1 MRLLSILFLSV
12 SLALPMVAPFTCT
25 PAAAAT
31 KSILEIK
38 PAPKHEGIVFDQYYL
53 QCLSQ
58 ASYMIGDLASKTAVL
73 VDPERDIEKYAKDAE
88 AQGLK
93 ITHVILTHV
102 HADFIAGHLE
112 AEKRLNTKICM
123 GAKTEANFSFEK
135 LNEGDV
141 IKVGRLN
148 IKVMHTPGHTTES
161 ISLLVFDTKTDA
173 DKPYAVLT
181 GDCLFIGDV
190 GRPDLMATYG
200 VTAKE
205 LAAMEYDSLREK
217 LMKLPDETL
226 VYPAHGAGS
235 LCGKNLSSET
245 VSTIGAQKK
254 SNYALKDMS
263 KEQFVEMLT
272 ANQPKAP
279 KYWKFERAINLN
291 THKPLEEVVAAGLK
305 PLDVETA
312 ITLRDKGVQMLDVR
326 EMDDYAGKHLVNT
339 INIALSGHYAF
350 WAGNFLD
357 NKTPIVVIAK
367 PGREKEAVLRLGRI
381 GFDNVAGYVDGGIDA
396 FDAKHKDL
404 LKSEARET
412 VTHLSQEMNKKENAP
427 IVVDI
432 RNDMERSESYIEGTT
447 AMPLMV
453 LLDESAKLPKDR
465 EIVVQCATG
474 FRSSIAASLLRQKG
488 FERVTDLAGGITAW
502 KDAKLPVKGAD
513 SCKAA
518 VD

>member
-1 MRLLSILFLSV
+1 MRLLGVLLLSV
-12 SLALPMVAPFTCT
+12 SLALPMLAPFTCT
-25 PAAAAT
+25 PASAAT

-53 QCLSQ
+53 ACLSQ
-58 ASYMIGDLASKTAVL
+58 ASYLIGDLASKTAVL
-73 VDPERDIEKYAKDAE
+73 VDPERDIDKYVKDAE

-102 HADFIAGHLE
+102 HADFIAGHVE
-112 AEKRLNTKICM
+112 AEKRLNAKICM
-123 GAKTEANFSFEK
+123 GAKTEAGFSFEK

-161 ISLLVFDTKTDA
+161 ISLLVYDTKENA
-173 DKPYAVLT
+173 EKPYAVLT

-190 GRPDLMATYG
+190 GRPDLMASYG

-205 LAAMEYDSLREK
+205 LAGMEYDSLRNK
-217 LMKLPDETL
+217 LMALPDETL

-245 VSTIGAQKK
+245 VSTIGEQKK
-254 SNYALKDMS
+254 SNYALKEMT

-291 THKPLEEVVAAGLK
+291 THKTLDEVVASGLK
-305 PLDVETA
+305 PLTVEVA
-312 ITLRDKGVQMLDVR
+312 LEMKKNGVQMLDVR
-326 EMDDYAGKHLVNT
+326 EMDDYAGKHLVDT

-357 NKTPIVVIAK
+357 NKTPIVVIAA
-367 PGREKEAVLRLGRI
+367 PGKEKEAVTRLGRI

-396 FDAKHKDL
+396 FDAAHKDL
-404 LKSEARET
+404 VKSTGREN
-412 VTHLSQEMNKKENAP
+412 VTHLSTEMSKKESP
-427 IVVDI
+427 LVVDI
-432 RNDMERSESYIEGTT
+432 RNETERNESYIDGSL

-453 LLDESAKLPKDR
+453 LLDESSKLPKDR
-465 EIVVQCATG
+465 DIVIQCATG

-502 KDAKLPVKGAD
+502 KEAKLPVKGSA

-518 VD
+518 ID